1 MFPKRHR
8 FKWSINEILT
18 LHREYELLGLRIQD
32 IANNH
37 ERTFDAII
45 HKLIEEDIFCDMDIN
60 ELDDNVED
68 DLDNEHLYDEDE
80 DIEEEELDEDLDD
93 EDLEEDLEEEDLEE
107 EDLDNE
113 DLEEDSED
121 DDNNKDLYIRD
132 YADESTEKKELPD
145 KIVEISLFEFF
156 KNRFNNYFYPEQTPY
171 VYKIFY

>member
-80 DIEEEELDEDLDD
+80 
-93 EDLEEDLEEEDLEE
+93 EEDLEE
-107 EDLDNE
+107 EDLDE
-113 DLEEDSED
+113 DLEEDLDEDLDEDSED
-121 DDNNKDLYIRD
+121 DDNNKDLYVRD
-132 YADESTEKKELPD
+132 YEDESTEKKELSD
-145 KIVEISLFEFF
+145 KIVEITLFEFF

>member
-68 DLDNEHLYDEDE
+68 DLDNDHLYDEDE
-80 DIEEEELDEDLDD
+80 D
-93 EDLEEDLEEEDLEE
+93 EDLEE
-107 EDLDNE
+107 EDLDEELEEDLDE
-113 DLEEDSED
+113 DLEEDLDEDSEY
-121 DDNNKDLYIRD
+121 DDNNKDLYVRD
-132 YADESTEKKELPD
+132 YEDESTEKKELSD
-145 KIVEISLFEFF
+145 KIVEITLFEFF

>member
-68 DLDNEHLYDEDE
+68 DLDNDHLYDEDE
-80 DIEEEELDEDLDD
+80 DEDLEKEDLEDELEEDLDEDLEDEDLD
-93 EDLEEDLEEEDLEE
+93 EDLEEDLD
-107 EDLDNE
+107 
-113 DLEEDSED
+113 EDSED
-121 DDNNKDLYIRD
+121 DDNNKDLYVRD
-132 YADESTEKKELPD
+132 YEDESTEKKELSD

-156 KNRFNNYFYPEQTPY
+156 KNRFNNYFYPEQTQY

>member
-80 DIEEEELDEDLDD
+80 DIEEEELDEDLDEEDLDD
-93 EDLEEDLEEEDLEE
+93 EDLEEDSD
-107 EDLDNE
+107 
-113 DLEEDSED
+113 D
-121 DDNNKDLYIRD
+121 DDNNKDLYVRD
-132 YADESTEKKELPD
+132 YEDESTEKKELPD

>member
-68 DLDNEHLYDEDE
+68 DLDNDNLYDEDE
-80 DIEEEELDEDLDD
+80 EEDLDEDLD
-93 EDLEEDLEEEDLEE
+93 EDLEEDLD
-107 EDLDNE
+107 
-113 DLEEDSED
+113 EDSED
-121 DDNNKDLYIRD
+121 DDNNKDLYVRN
-132 YADESTEKKELPD
+132 YEDESTEKKELPD
-145 KIVEISLFEFF
+145 KIVEITLFEFF

>member
-68 DLDNEHLYDEDE
+68 DLDNDHLYDEDE
-80 DIEEEELDEDLDD
+80 EEDLD
-93 EDLEEDLEEEDLEE
+93 EYLEE
-107 EDLDNE
+107 EDLDE
-113 DLEEDSED
+113 DLDEDSEY
-121 DDNNKDLYIRD
+121 DDNNKDLYVRN
-132 YADESTEKKELPD
+132 YEDESTEKKELPD
-145 KIVEISLFEFF
+145 KIVEITLFEFF

>member
-68 DLDNEHLYDEDE
+68 DLDNDHLYDEDE
-80 DIEEEELDEDLDD
+80 D
-93 EDLEEDLEEEDLEE
+93 EDLEEDLEDELEEDLDEDLEDEDLDEDLEE
-107 EDLDNE
+107 DLD
-113 DLEEDSED
+113 EDSED
-121 DDNNKDLYIRD
+121 DDNNKDLYVRD
-132 YADESTEKKELPD
+132 YEDESTEKKELPD

-156 KNRFNNYFYPEQTPY
+156 KNRFNNYFYPEQTQY

>member
-68 DLDNEHLYDEDE
+68 DLDNDHLYDED
-80 DIEEEELDEDLDD
+80 
-93 EDLEEDLEEEDLEE
+93 EDLEE
-107 EDLDNE
+107 EDLDEEDLDE
-113 DLEEDSED
+113 DLEEEEIDEDSED
-121 DDNNKDLYIRD
+121 DDNNKDLYVRD
-132 YADESTEKKELPD
+132 YEDESTEKKELSD
-145 KIVEISLFEFF
+145 KIVEITLFEFF

>member
-68 DLDNEHLYDEDE
+68 DLDNDHLYDEDE
-80 DIEEEELDEDLDD
+80 D
-93 EDLEEDLEEEDLEE
+93 EDLEE
-107 EDLDNE
+107 EDLDDELEEDLDE
-113 DLEEDSED
+113 DLEEDLDEDSEY
-121 DDNNKDLYIRD
+121 DDNNKDLYVRN
-132 YADESTEKKELPD
+132 YEDESTEKKELPD
-145 KIVEISLFEFF
+145 KIVEITLFEFF

>member
-68 DLDNEHLYDEDE
+68 DLDNDHLYDEDE
-80 DIEEEELDEDLDD
+80 EEDLDEDLD
-93 EDLEEDLEEEDLEE
+93 EDLEEDLD
-107 EDLDNE
+107 
-113 DLEEDSED
+113 EDSED
-121 DDNNKDLYIRD
+121 DDNNKDLYVRD
-132 YADESTEKKELPD
+132 YEDESTEKKELSD
-145 KIVEISLFEFF
+145 KIVEITLFEFF